1 MEQHP
6 WIIWLGWYSLR
17 NMMMKND
24 NFMLSLKISMN
35 NDNLVNI
42 GQYYRDINAIT
53 SRQCDYTLL
62 WIAFVK

>member
-1 MEQHP
+1 
-6 WIIWLGWYSLR
+6 
-17 NMMMKND
+17 MMMKND

-62 WIAFVK
+62 